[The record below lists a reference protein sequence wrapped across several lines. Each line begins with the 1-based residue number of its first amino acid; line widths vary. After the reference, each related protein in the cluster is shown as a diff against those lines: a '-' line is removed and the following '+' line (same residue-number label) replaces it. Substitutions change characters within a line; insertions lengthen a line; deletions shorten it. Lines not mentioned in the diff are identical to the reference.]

1 MRKTD
6 SALGIHPL
14 RGLRSLQV
22 DLSKQNLFS
31 RSFPKHRF
39 E

>member
-14 RGLRSLQV
+14 HGLRSLQV
-22 DLSKQNLFS
+22 DLSKKNLFS